1 MASALRGSK
10 RKGGGNNE
18 RSGGR
23 AAADPCPVCLEALTE
38 DQFRFP
44 CGHGVC
50 GGCEQRL
57 ASHNFLSCPTCR
69 TPRQGVSQDEVERA
83 NTARALLDTQHDEL
97 VVFAGGRQFQVLFFP
112 DETEGQHP
120 FGPLMGGGP
129 LTRPHEAAH
138 SRNVRSRH
146 HGAADAA
153 TQEAALAAA
162 EAALVADEAR
172 HGPLGSG
179 NARVTGAQLTLRG
192 PLRDLVESL
201 MRPTSMPEFL
211 AQRERVRERPVATR
225 SPNAVRRR
233 GVTPAR

>member
-10 RKGGGNNE
+10 RKGGGGGE
-18 RSGGR
+18 RSESR

-69 TPRQGVSQDEVERA
+69 TPRQGVSQGEVERA

-112 DETEGQHP
+112 DESEGQHP
-120 FGPLMGGGP
+120 FGPLMGSGS
-129 LTRPHEAAH
+129 LTSLHEATH
-138 SRNVRSRH
+138 PRNERPRQ

-162 EAALVADEAR
+162 EAALVADEASR
-172 HGPLGSG
+172 GPLGPD
-179 NARVTGAQLTLRG
+179 NPHGAGTQLTLRG

-211 AQRERVRERPVATR
+211 AQRERVRERPLATR

-233 GVTPAR
+233 GVTRAR